1 VRGGRQPEWLIG
13 SSLSQHRA
21 GISAGGRWSEQTR
34 RGGLGIFPDA
44 RARPQ
49 REVEADRWA
58 AMARGA
64 HKAVAQ
70 RERERERE
78 LAERVHDAGR
88 VWFNGSGPLELRNG
102 FLILDKG
109 FPLLQNRK

>member
-1 VRGGRQPEWLIG
+1 VAHRELLVTAQGQNQRRRPVVGTDKARGIGDFPRRSGPTTERGGGRPVGRNGTRGPQG
-13 SSLSQHRA
+13 S
-21 GISAGGRWSEQTR
+21 
-34 RGGLGIFPDA
+34 
-44 RARPQ
+44 
-49 REVEADRWA
+49 
-58 AMARGA
+58 GA
-64 HKAVAQ
+64 E

-109 FPLLQNRK
+109 FPLL